1 MDENFRWRYFFFL
14 DDNTW
19 RQIENDL
26 KTGNITDIEKV
37 LYFDLKP
44 KRDAARRL
52 DSITTI
58 KDLIKVVELY
68 IQRSNIFFDLIT
80 KRKIRIKSAP
90 FQIILLGA
98 TDLRRAVK
106 KIVNLAK

>member
-1 MDENFRWRYFFFL
+1 MPYYALLEIFVYF
-14 DDNTW
+14 
-19 RQIENDL
+19 
-26 KTGNITDIEKV
+26 
-37 LYFDLKP
+37 YFDLKP

-52 DSITTI
+52 DSIADI
-58 KDLIKVVELY
+58 KDLIKIVELY
-68 IQRSNIFFDLIT
+68 IHRSNIFFDLIT